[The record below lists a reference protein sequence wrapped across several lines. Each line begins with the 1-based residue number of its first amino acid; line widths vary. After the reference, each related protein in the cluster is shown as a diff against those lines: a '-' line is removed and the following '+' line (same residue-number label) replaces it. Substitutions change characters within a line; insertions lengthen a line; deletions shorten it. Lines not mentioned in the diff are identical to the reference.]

1 MTTQSYVEAFV
12 VVNGALEDQAT
23 FDADNAQELLETWLT
38 GAKEEAMAHP
48 DQRTEIYLTEHGHS
62 PDVED
67 CSCVQY
73 LQDHHPFWAFPQ
85 NLSES

>member
-12 VVNGALEDQAT
+12 VVNGALEDEAT
-23 FDADNAQELLETWLT
+23 FGDSAGELLDLWLYEQ
-38 GAKEEAMAHP
+38 KNQAMAHP

-62 PDVED
+62 PDLED

-73 LQDHHPFWAFPQ
+73 LTDHHPFWAFGGDEVMT
-85 NLSES
+85 L